1 MKNYKLVLLILST
14 FITNVALAE
23 DEEIIVTSS
32 YIDANLSDIEN
43 PVHILDGE
51 EITNGST
58 QSLGELVDDLLGV
71 ASSDFGY
78 GVGQPIIRGMSG
90 NRVKILSN
98 GMLTRDVSGLG
109 PDHVNEV
116 DLTNVQQIEIVRGP
130 SSLLYSNGTVGGI
143 INIVDNT
150 IARTDFDGAK
160 ISLGLESQSVNDGDA
175 YDFSYQNNIGGI
187 NLSLSYKDSEFGEY
201 DIPNG
206 AVIHREEEHHDDDH
220 DEDDH
225 DEDEHE
231 DHDEHE
237 EDMGYLANSDF
248 ASESKK
254 IGLSKTGDWGYFGM
268 SASKK
273 ESTYGIPF
281 HGEGHAEHDE
291 HADEDHD
298 EDGHDEDDH
307 DEEGH
312 DEDEHEGERI
322 YAFTDSDVF
331 TLEGSYKLNGAL
343 INQIDYFMRDS
354 DYVLQEQHAEGHEEE
369 GHEEDGHEEDD
380 DHHGHHDEG
389 PTVFSN
395 NAKEYGAIFNLSNDV
410 VTQKIVVNLADEEIA
425 IIGHEAFMNPTDNEE
440 NSFGYYLSR
449 QLDRF
454 HVDFGIR
461 HDRISRS
468 GSLSHDEHAD
478 EDHDEEGHDEDE
490 HEEEIDYFDRDFNNT
505 SFALSLG
512 TDINDNFDLSLGYSR
527 VERAPSA
534 IELFMNGP
542 HLATARFEEG
552 DVNLD
557 TETSNN
563 IDIGLN
569 YRNESFF
576 GQFSYFMNDVDNYI
590 YLKDETEEEHEEHED
605 EEHGDH
611 EGLILAEYLQRDAE
625 LKGYELEFG
634 NVIDLETCSLTL
646 SFARDSVTG
655 EFKDGSNVPR
665 MVPARNIYTI
675 SYAQNDLEAKLVLK
689 DVEKQDDLA
698 EGEYE
703 SDGYEMLNLRLR
715 KTYSLNS
722 DSDLSISLFAN
733 NLLDEAARNHS
744 SFVKDEVPLPG
755 RNYGLKFRLNF

>member
-14 FITNVALAE
+14 FITNIALAE

-150 IARTDFDGAK
+150 IARTDFDGSK
-160 ISLGLESQSVNDGDA
+160 MTVGLESQSVNDGDV

-201 DIPNG
+201 DIPDG
-206 AVIHREEEHHDDDH
+206 AVIHREEEHHD
-220 DEDDH
+220 DDH

-268 SASKK
+268 SSSKK

-281 HGEGHAEHDE
+281 HGEGHADHDE

-354 DYVLQEQHAEGHEEE
+354 DYVLQEQHAEGHEE
-369 GHEEDGHEEDD
+369 DGHEEEDD
-380 DHHGHHDEG
+380 HDEG

-395 NAKEYGAIFNLSNDV
+395 NAKEYGAIFNLSGDV
-410 VTQKIVVNLADEEIA
+410 VTQKIVVNLADEDIA

-552 DVNLD
+552 DINLD

-611 EGLILAEYLQRDAE
+611 EGLILAEYLQRDVE

-634 NVIDLETCSLTL
+634 NVIDLETGSLTL

>member
-14 FITNVALAE
+14 FITNIALAE

-150 IARTDFDGAK
+150 IARTDFDGSK
-160 ISLGLESQSVNDGDA
+160 MTVGLESQSVNDGDV

-201 DIPNG
+201 DIPDG
-206 AVIHREEEHHDDDH
+206 AVIHREEEHHD
-220 DEDDH
+220 DDH

-268 SASKK
+268 SSSKK

-281 HGEGHAEHDE
+281 HGEGHADHDE

-354 DYVLQEQHAEGHEEE
+354 DYVLQEQHAEGHEE
-369 GHEEDGHEEDD
+369 DGHEEEDD
-380 DHHGHHDEG
+380 HDEG

-395 NAKEYGAIFNLSNDV
+395 NAKEYGAIFNLSGDV
-410 VTQKIVVNLADEEIA
+410 VMQKIVVNLADEDIA

-552 DVNLD
+552 DINLD

-634 NVIDLETCSLTL
+634 NVIDLETGSLTL

>member
-160 ISLGLESQSVNDGDA
+160 MSVGLESQSVNDGDV

-281 HGEGHAEHDE
+281 HGEGHAE
-291 HADEDHD
+291 EDV
-298 EDGHDEDDH
+298 HDEDDH
-307 DEEGH
+307 DEEVH

-634 NVIDLETCSLTL
+634 NVIDLETGSLTL

-722 DSDLSISLFAN
+722 DSDLSISIFAN

>member
-14 FITNVALAE
+14 FITNIALAE

-150 IARTDFDGAK
+150 IARTDFDGSK
-160 ISLGLESQSVNDGDA
+160 MTVGLESQSVNDGDV

-201 DIPNG
+201 DIPDG
-206 AVIHREEEHHDDDH
+206 AVIHREEEHHD
-220 DEDDH
+220 DDH

-268 SASKK
+268 SSSKK

-281 HGEGHAEHDE
+281 HGEGHADHDE

-354 DYVLQEQHAEGHEEE
+354 DYVLQEQHAEGHEE
-369 GHEEDGHEEDD
+369 DGHEEEDD
-380 DHHGHHDEG
+380 HDEG

-395 NAKEYGAIFNLSNDV
+395 NAKEYGAIFNLSGDV
-410 VTQKIVVNLADEEIA
+410 VTQKIVVNLADEDIA

-552 DVNLD
+552 DINLD

-634 NVIDLETCSLTL
+634 NVIDLETGSLTL

>member
-14 FITNVALAE
+14 FITNIALAE

-150 IARTDFDGAK
+150 IARTDFDGSK
-160 ISLGLESQSVNDGDA
+160 MTVGLESQSVNDGDV

-220 DEDDH
+220 DED
-225 DEDEHE
+225 EHE

-268 SASKK
+268 SSSKK

-281 HGEGHAEHDE
+281 HGEGHADHDE

-354 DYVLQEQHAEGHEEE
+354 DYVLQEQHAEGHEE
-369 GHEEDGHEEDD
+369 DGHEEEDD
-380 DHHGHHDEG
+380 HDEG

-395 NAKEYGAIFNLSNDV
+395 NAKEYGAIFNLSGDV
-410 VTQKIVVNLADEEIA
+410 VTQKIVVNLADEDIA

-552 DVNLD
+552 DINLD

-634 NVIDLETCSLTL
+634 NVIDLETGSLTL